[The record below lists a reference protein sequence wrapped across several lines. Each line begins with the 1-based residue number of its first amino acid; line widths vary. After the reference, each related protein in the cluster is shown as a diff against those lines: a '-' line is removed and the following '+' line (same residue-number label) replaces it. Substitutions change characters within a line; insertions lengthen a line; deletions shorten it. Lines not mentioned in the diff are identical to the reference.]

1 MRLLSPREEFPTVFD
16 IDYGSLWGRGIR
28 GLIFDLDNTLCPWRA
43 PALDEAT
50 VRLLEG
56 LRARGFR
63 LCVLSNGRLEGR
75 GKVVEDLSRRG
86 IPLIYPAGKPL
97 PFAFNRAR
105 ECLGL
110 SPSEIAV
117 IGDQLL
123 TDILGGNIV
132 GFHTILVEPLDPHE
146 HPWTRFV
153 ARSLER
159 LLGRRVRRR
168 SAPAG
173 GDRGYPGGHRP
184 PGSRR
189 DRRG

>member
-1 MRLLSPREEFPTVFD
+1 MKFLSPDEVAPTVFD
-16 IDYGSLWGRGIR
+16 IDYERLWKKGIR
-28 GLIFDLDNTLCPWRA
+28 GLIFDLDNTLCPWRS

-63 LCVLSNGRLEGR
+63 LCVLSNGRLEER
-75 GKVVEDLSRRG
+75 ERVVVDLSRQE
-86 IPLIYPAGKPL
+86 IPLIYPAGKPF
-97 PFAFNRAR
+97 PFGFNRAR
-105 ECLGL
+105 ERLGL

-123 TDILGGNIV
+123 TDVLGGNIV
-132 GFHTILVEPLDPHE
+132 GFYTILVEPLDPRE

-159 LLGRRVRRR
+159 LLGRRVRR
-168 SAPAG
+168 
-173 GDRGYPGGHRP
+173 
-184 PGSRR
+184 
-189 DRRG
+189 